1 MFPRFREQ
9 IGTALDLFVEFSTLG
24 EYRLAADGL
33 GASGAPADAP
43 GQAPQL
49 GGADPQALRAAVRR
63 TVAGGATGIV
73 PVATPA
79 ARRLRE
85 RATAG
90 PRPSRPRRRA
100 PQAPGQLCL
109 AV

>member
-9 IGTALDLFVEFSTLG
+9 IGTALDLIVEFSTLG
-24 EYRLAADGL
+24 EYRLAADGP
-33 GASGAPADAP
+33 GAAGAPADAP

-49 GGADPQALRAAVRR
+49 GGVGALALRAAVRR
-63 TVAGGATGIV
+63 TVAGGATGQV

-79 ARRLRE
+79 ARRLRG
-85 RATAG
+85 AA
-90 PRPSRPRRRA
+90 PASRVRGGA
-100 PQAPGQLCL
+100 PKASEQLCL

>member
-9 IGTALDLFVEFSTLG
+9 IGTALDLIVEFSTLG
-24 EYRLAADGL
+24 EYRLAADRF

-79 ARRLRE
+79 ARRLRD
-85 RATAG
+85 RAAVA